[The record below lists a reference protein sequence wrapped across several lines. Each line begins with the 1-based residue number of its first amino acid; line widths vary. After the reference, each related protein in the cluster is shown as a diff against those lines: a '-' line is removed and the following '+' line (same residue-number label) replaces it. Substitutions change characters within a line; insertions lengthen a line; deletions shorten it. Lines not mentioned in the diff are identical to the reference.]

1 MQIDR
6 HEPICQLIDK
16 SLAGAATPA
25 EVRSLQDHLAT
36 CAGCQEY
43 LETSQ
48 RAILSLSGFAFEVDP
63 RLQEK
68 VMGALI
74 AQRAGDNPIP
84 VWWGR
89 VAALV
94 LTVAGSF
101 ATWRFAGLAAAAFHV
116 QPAQIQLGL
125 ATFWIAPSV
134 CFCLLFL
141 LLPFSVEGL
150 GGWLINKKGS
160 SL

>member
-1 MQIDR
+1 MQVDR

-16 SLAGAATPA
+16 SLTGAATLD
-25 EVRSLQDHLAT
+25 EERSLQDHLST
-36 CAGCQEY
+36 CAACRQY

-48 RAILSLSGFAFEVDP
+48 RAILSLSGFAFEVNP
-63 RLQEK
+63 SLQEK
-68 VMGALI
+68 VMEALV
-74 AQRAGDNPIP
+74 AQRGDDNPIP

-94 LTVAGSF
+94 LTVVGSF
-101 ATWRFAGLAAAAFHV
+101 ATWRIASLAAAAFHL

-125 ATFWIAPSV
+125 AAFWIAPSI
-134 CFCLLFL
+134 CFCLLLL
-141 LLPFSVEGL
+141 LLPFSAD
-150 GGWLINKKGS
+150 GWMNKKGS